1 MYMFGIAP
9 GQPWDVATGGQTY
22 MRLPPPLAVT
32 CAVYVYIYIYIH
44 ITCVCIY
51 IYIYIYIHAYIY
63 AGAWEY
69 MLLFVCSLADG
80 LPLPISTNLWAP
92 TAGLTRPLR
101 ITG

>member
-51 IYIYIYIHAYIY
+51 IYIYTCIYICRCVGIHVV
-63 AGAWEY
+63 
-69 MLLFVCSLADG
+69 VCVFSRGRPSFAHKHESVGTD
-80 LPLPISTNLWAP
+80 SRTNA
-92 TAGLTRPLR
+92 TT
-101 ITG
+101 